1 MIQIG
6 PMKKSVFEAYLWGAD
21 SSLPDW
27 LPWGRGID
35 YVDLSSRWNG
45 LSGDDYEESIHY
57 RITAT
62 GELGAALRRF
72 FRRMRRGLP
81 TAHEEARIA
90 RAMDGERGR

>member
-6 PMKKSVFEAYLWGAD
+6 AIKKGIFEAYFWGAD
-21 SSLPDW
+21 MDLPDW
-27 LPWGRGID
+27 LPWGSGIES
-35 YVDLSSRWNG
+35 VDLSSRWNG
-45 LSGDDYEESIHY
+45 LSGDDCEESIHY

-81 TAHEEARIA
+81 VAKEEARIR
-90 RAMDGERGR
+90 RAINQ